1 MGFFPFPIVK
11 RFALCGFV
19 KFSVSLL
26 ALSAFVFAA
35 CDTPVTRRSQYSP
48 MTPGKNQK
56 PFSRILREQSY
67 LKGIDR
73 EHLRPWT
80 VKKADEPAG
89 NPLPSAPAPSPAEEP
104 VAPPTM

>member
-1 MGFFPFPIVK
+1 MRP
-11 RFALCGFV
+11 V

-48 MTPGKNQK
+48 SKGKG
-56 PFSRILREQSY
+56 PFRQILREQSY
-67 LKGIDR
+67 LKGIDP

-80 VKKADEPAG
+80 VKKKDEAAVPAG
-89 NPLPSAPAPSPAEEP
+89 GAVVSPLPTESVGPEP
-104 VAPPTM
+104 GM